1 MRGGI
6 WFVTGAGAG
15 LWAAV
20 RARRAA
26 EALTPDGA
34 RDRLAGLRV
43 GARMLAEEFTAGAA
57 EKDAELR
64 ERFGLVPHGLPEL
77 TPGARGA
84 TVPGSITAPD
94 QAPDGPAGVAGAAPA
109 PHHPL
114 DSTPGPRA
122 GQEGS
127 S

>member
-1 MRGGI
+1 MRAA
-6 WFVTGAGAG
+6 WFVAGAGAG

-20 RARRAA
+20 RARRVA

-34 RDRLAGLRV
+34 RDRVAGVRL

-77 TPGARGA
+77 TPGAHGA
-84 TVPGSITAPD
+84 AVPGSITAPE
-94 QAPDGPAGVAGAAPA
+94 PGPAGAAPA
-109 PHHPL
+109 AHDPSHDSSL
-114 DSTPGPRA
+114 DSTTGPRA